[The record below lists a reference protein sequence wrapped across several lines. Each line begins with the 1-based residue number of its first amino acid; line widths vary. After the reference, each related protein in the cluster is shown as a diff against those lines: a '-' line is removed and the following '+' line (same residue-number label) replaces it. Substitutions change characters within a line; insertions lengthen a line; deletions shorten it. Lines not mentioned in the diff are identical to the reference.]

1 MVNLEEIKGEKK
13 HYKTPV
19 MEVEYLTW
27 ADIVT
32 SSQQE
37 APNRDTP
44 LEQYSGDDGGSGG
57 TTSDPWG

>member
-19 MEVEYLTW
+19 MEVEFLTW

-32 SSQQE
+32 TSPPEGQM
-37 APNRDTP
+37 NDNVTGNDTNP
-44 LEQYSGDDGGSGG
+44 TE
-57 TTSDPWG
+57 DPFNWG

>member
-32 SSQQE
+32 SSQQQNDFE
-37 APNRDTP
+37 
-44 LEQYSGDDGGSGG
+44 GG
-57 TTSDPWG
+57 TPNVDLGRQGGGDGWG

>member
-1 MVNLEEIKGEKK
+1 MLMVNLEEIKGEKK

-32 SSQQE
+32 SSQSNE
-37 APNRDTP
+37 GNTVGDTKDESD
-44 LEQYSGDDGGSGG
+44 LGFDD
-57 TTSDPWG
+57 